1 MYTIKQ
7 AAARSGLSVATV
19 RVWER
24 RYGVVHPE
32 RTASG
37 YRLYDDDAIDRLTAM
52 RHLVEDDGVR
62 PSQAAEVV
70 AAAGAD
76 LSSILA
82 AAAAAAGNAAAD
94 APTSASPRHSG
105 DLVEAFIAAAQEL
118 DVVAMEGTLDEAFA
132 GERFEAA
139 AGHVVFPALRA
150 IGERWSAGELDVA
163 MEHAASETIR
173 SRLGRFLDAASA
185 GGEPDVVVGLPPGA
199 RHEIGAAAFVIA
211 ARRRGLEVLYLGA
224 DVPVASWLATVGVT
238 GARLA
243 VIGVTGAPD
252 VAAAAEV
259 VAALRA
265 SSRPPALALGGR
277 RAAEVA
283 VGPGVLVLPDDLDA
297 AVTAARRLLEP
308 AS

>member
-1 MYTIKQ
+1 MHTIKQ

-24 RYGVVHPE
+24 RYGVVRPQ

-82 AAAAAAGNAAAD
+82 AAAAGNAAAD

-105 DLVEAFIAAAQEL
+105 DLVEAFVAAAQEL

-173 SRLGRFLDAASA
+173 SRLGRFLDAAAA

-252 VAAAAEV
+252 VAAASEV

-265 SSRPPALALGGR
+265 SSRPPVLALGGR

-297 AVTAARRLLEP
+297 AVTAARRLLGP